1 MRKKTQVL
9 HYIALNP
16 GKTVKQIS
24 ESMDKKMGTART
36 YVSDL
41 YLEGKLTPGD
51 KHTWNLSKHISV
63 ESLNIPPPK
72 PKVREPWQDA
82 YDCIM
87 SMMRMPH
94 VS

>member
-1 MRKKTQVL
+1 MLKKTQVL

-24 ESMDKKMGTART
+24 EEMAMKMGTART

-41 YLEGKLTPGD
+41 YIEGKLVPGD
-51 KHTWNLSKHISV
+51 KHTWSLSPKISIA
-63 ESLNIPPPK
+63 SLKIPPATK
-72 PKVREPWQDA
+72 KKREPWQDA